1 MGGGAS
7 ASRRS
12 SLPGTTQEVAARLDL
27 RTDQHDENE
36 TVRDAEDGTPRST
49 SLRLNRAMTEA
60 LQQSDYEACAALG
73 GQMVDIPGVPWGSV
87 SEADDGDH
95 RILSAV
101 EKPNRAVLAAVC
113 NSKAVSLKG
122 IGRVND
128 VKYYQELAR
137 MFASSLGP
145 AGTASKATV
154 DAAAHAMQLQLQL
167 RHSPCSRQ
175 QSGRRRQ
182 SSSF

>member
-1 MGGGAS
+1 MPS
-7 ASRRS
+7 
-12 SLPGTTQEVAARLDL
+12 PVAWALIVLGPVR
-27 RTDQHDENE
+27 
-36 TVRDAEDGTPRST
+36 VRDCPSAVATAAKPVGSH
-49 SLRLNRAMTEA
+49 AGEA
-60 LQQSDYEACAALG
+60 
-73 GQMVDIPGVPWGSV
+73 
-87 SEADDGDH
+87 ADDGDH

-154 DAAAHAMQLQLQL
+154 DAAAHAMQLQL